1 MSFFILSTRPIG
13 SHLQRHWR
21 HAALPLLGLA
31 IGLAIWWF
39 LVTLLAEG
47 SPVIAEFSPANG
59 FAQLW
64 VGLRSGVLLRHA
76 SASLVRVGVGLAIAV
91 SVAVPL
97 GLLLGLRKRL
107 ELATSAVFQ
116 FIRMISPLSWMP
128 IAVMVFG
135 VGDLPVFFL
144 LAVAAI
150 WPILLS
156 IITAVR
162 TVNPLY
168 IKVAR
173 SFAAEPFEIVLR
185 IVLPAI
191 RPNLLAS
198 IRVAVGLIWVVLV
211 PAEMLGVSSGLGYL
225 ILDCRDRLAYGELT
239 ATLLLIGLIGWG
251 LDAGVRAFSH
261 DAISAEGP

>member
-1 MSFFILSTRPIG
+1 MTTLVFG
-13 SHLQRHWR
+13 SRKAGSPFHRRCR

-31 IGLAIWWF
+31 IGLAIWWA
-39 LVTLLAEG
+39 LVSLLAKN
-47 SPVIAEFSPANG
+47 SPVIAEFSPVSG

-64 VGLRSGVLLRHA
+64 VGISNGVLLRHA
-76 SASLVRVGVGLAIAV
+76 TASLVRVAVGLALAV

-97 GLLLGLRKRL
+97 GLVLGLRKRL

-128 IAVMVFG
+128 VAVMVFG

-144 LAVAAI
+144 LSVAAV
-150 WPILLS
+150 WPILLT
-156 IITAVR
+156 IITAVHS
-162 TVNPLY
+162 VNPLY

-173 SFAAEPFEIVLR
+173 SFAAEPLEIVVK
-185 IVLPAI
+185 IILPAI

-225 ILDCRDRLAYGELT
+225 ILDCRDRLAYDELT
-239 ATLLLIGLIGWG
+239 SALLLIGLIGWALDSG
-251 LDAGVRAFSH
+251 LRSLTHTSINGDSH
-261 DAISAEGP
+261 

>member
-1 MSFFILSTRPIG
+1 MSSLFRAG
-13 SHLQRHWR
+13 DLQRSKPL
-21 HAALPLLGLA
+21 AMLPLLGVLV
-31 IGLAIWWF
+31 GLLLWWL
-39 LVTLLAEG
+39 LVRWLSQT
-47 SPVIAEFSPANG
+47 SPVIAEFSPAAG
-59 FAQLW
+59 MRELW
-64 VGLRSGVLLRHA
+64 IGLRSGELIRHAVASLLRVA
-76 SASLVRVGVGLAIAV
+76 VGLALAV
-91 SVAVPL
+91 GLAVPL
-97 GLLLGLRKRL
+97 GLLLGLNRQL

-150 WPILLS
+150 WPILLTT
-156 IITAVR
+156 ITAVR
-162 TVNPLY
+162 GVNPLF
-168 IKVAR
+168 IQVAR
-173 SFAAEPFEIVLR
+173 GFAAEPLEIVSR

-239 ATLLLIGLIGWG
+239 AVLLLIGLIGWG
-251 LDAGVRAFSH
+251 LDAGLRTLT
-261 DAISAEGP
+261 EPG